1 MVSIDTL
8 QRVREQLQLEIAGI
22 DKALSVLTS
31 EQEGLIVHPN
41 GSNGKQRRK
50 RVWTKAQREHMATM
64 QRKRWKELRAKEK
77 AGA

>member
-1 MVSIDTL
+1 MVSVTAL
-8 QRVREQLQLEIAGI
+8 QQVRDQLTQEIVAI
-22 DKALSVLTS
+22 DKALEFLTS
-31 EQEGLIVHPN
+31 AQKEVAVHPN